1 MSPAPT
7 TQLSDVSLDRSAEVP
22 ASSYHPPLVRSGMVP
37 RERLVQLLNGSR
49 ETPVAALIAPAG
61 YGKTTVLAEWAEQD
75 ERPFAWITIEKADN
89 DPVRLIGFVAAAL
102 DDLKAGRSRVF
113 GAGRRCS
120 RGSRRPRCIGSEG
133 TWMAATPSS
142 CSCSTMLTTCRAA
155 RRSRC

>member
-1 MSPAPT
+1 MSRAPT
-7 TQLSDVSLDRSAEVP
+7 TQLRDVSLDPSAEVP
-22 ASSYHPPLVRSGMVP
+22 ASSYHPPLVRSGMVR
-37 RERLVQLLNGSR
+37 RERLVQFLNGSR

-75 ERPFAWITIEKADN
+75 ERPFAWITIEEADN

-102 DDLKAGRSRVF
+102 DDLKAGRRRVF
-113 GAGRRCS
+113 GARAPVLS
-120 RGSRRPRCIGSEG
+120 RFSATALIGSEG

-142 CSCSTMLTTCRAA
+142 CSCSTTLTTCRAA